1 MQTFDLVVAS
11 HLRWS
16 FVWQRPQQLLSRL
29 AKHHRI
35 LFVEEPVFAP
45 EGDAPLSAVLEEV
58 MPGITT
64 LTPQLR
70 AQDCGD
76 TPLWLWPC
84 REEIT
89 RQVRAS
95 LKQLDFRS
103 RALWLYT
110 PTPDFMVEAV
120 TPDMLVYD
128 VMDELANFKF
138 APAQLKENETRL
150 LAQSAVVFTGGAS
163 MFDSKKHLNPNTHLF
178 ASGVDGKHYAA
189 ACDPATTTP
198 DWMDGIP
205 APRAAYIGVIDERLD
220 YELIAKMAQAHPGVQ
235 FLMCGPVA
243 KVDPAHLP
251 QAPNL
256 HYPGQQQYADL
267 PRILKGADIC
277 LMPFAMNEATRFI
290 SPTKTLEYMATHRP
304 IISTPVADVVRFYSD
319 IVYLAD
325 DHEGFI
331 TQIGAAL
338 QESAEDRARK
348 RQREDKILAEQA
360 WDAIADNMETLML
373 REWSKTTA
381 GKQQA
386 TARRAAITAS
396 VVKPSTSV
404 PSGTGTAAHASSAT
418 GTATQSGTVYKSA
431 ASGQASLAPSASSS
445 NSASGASSGVSASA
459 SSVISSSAKPLA
471 GE

>member
-1 MQTFDLVVAS
+1 MQSFDLVVAS

-45 EGDAPLSAVLEEV
+45 ESLGSEGDAPLAATLEEV
-58 MPGITT
+58 MHGITV

-84 REEIT
+84 RDEIT
-89 RQVRAS
+89 RQVRAGM
-95 LKQLDFRS
+95 KQLEFRA

-120 TPDMLVYD
+120 GADMLVYD

-138 APAQLKENETRL
+138 APAELKENEKRL
-150 LAQSAVVFTGGAS
+150 LGQSAVVFTGGAS
-163 MFDSKKHLNPNTHLF
+163 MYDGKKHLNPNTHLF
-178 ASGVDGKHYAA
+178 ASGVDGKHYAS
-189 ACDPATTTP
+189 ACDPVTTTP
-198 DWMDGIP
+198 DWMENIP
-205 APRAAYIGVIDERLD
+205 GPRAAYIGVIDERLD
-220 YELIAKMAQAHPGVQ
+220 YELIAHIAAAHPDVQ

-325 DHEGFI
+325 DHEGFAA
-331 TQIGAAL
+331 QISAAL
-338 QESAEDRARK
+338 QEAPADRARK
-348 RQREDKILAEQA
+348 HQREEKILAEQA

-373 REWSKTTA
+373 REWAKTPA

-386 TARRAAITAS
+386 IARRAAPAVS
-396 VVKPSTSV
+396 VSVTPSPV
-404 PSGTGTAAHASSAT
+404 TAASSAAASASRSDNSAKTAASGAAYQSAASSSAT
-418 GTATQSGTVYKSA
+418 GA
-431 ASGQASLAPSASSS
+431 QASAKSSART
-445 NSASGASSGVSASA
+445 SGLSSGE
-459 SSVISSSAKPLA
+459 
-471 GE
+471 GN

>member
-35 LFVEEPVFAP
+35 LFVEEPVFAS
-45 EGDAPLSAVLEEV
+45 EGDALLSAVLEEV

-64 LTPQLR
+64 LTPQLC
-70 AQDCGD
+70 ALACGD

-84 REEIT
+84 RDEIT
-89 RQVRAS
+89 RQVRAA

-138 APAQLKENETRL
+138 APAQLKANETRL
-150 LAQSAVVFTGGAS
+150 LGQSAVVFTGGAS

-198 DWMDGIP
+198 EWMNGIP
-205 APRAAYIGVIDERLD
+205 GPRAAYIGVIDERLD
-220 YELIAKMAQAHPGVQ
+220 YELIAKMAQAHPGIQ

-277 LMPFAMNEATRFI
+277 LMPFAMNEATKFI

-304 IISTPVADVVRFYSD
+304 IISTPVADVARFYSD

-325 DHEGFI
+325 DHDGFI
-331 TQIGAAL
+331 AQIGAAL

-373 REWSKTTA
+373 REWNKTNA

-386 TARRAAITAS
+386 ATRRIAAVTTS
-396 VVKPSTSV
+396 VVKSPVSAQGGTGGAAHVS
-404 PSGTGTAAHASSAT
+404 SGTAV
-418 GTATQSGTVYKSA
+418 QSGTTYKSA
-431 ASGQASLAPSASSS
+431 ASGQSPSTPSASSS
-445 NSASGASSGVSASA
+445 GVSALA